1 MNVKLWYNIPSIIC
15 YKLQYQIINHT
26 VWLSTFCH
34 LLCAKTVYFGP
45 DSKLITLFLHVSKG
59 FCISPSIIMNHYGPN
74 RKLWTSSKVHLQK
87 CSVFFTSHNFYF
99 TFSDWILN
107 YTHTS
112 PARSLWHSSLIFFL
126 YNMMCFPLPCS
137 GESRPVC
144 WGVAMC
150 FFFYFGAVLLSRQ
163 TLKRNPISN

>member
-1 MNVKLWYNIPSIIC
+1 MTF
-15 YKLQYQIINHT
+15 HF
-26 VWLSTFCH
+26 FCH
-34 LLCAKTVYFGP
+34 LLCVKTVYFGP

-112 PARSLWHSSLIFFL
+112 PAGHCDTAHLFFPVQYDVFPPPLFWRIQTCMLRGCNVFFL
-126 YNMMCFPLPCS
+126 LFWCCS
-137 GESRPVC
+137 AE
-144 WGVAMC
+144 
-150 FFFYFGAVLLSRQ
+150 Q
-163 TLKRNPISN
+163 TDPKEKSHFKLNLNDPPSS